1 MKYNFDEI
9 IDRTGTSCVKW
20 DIREMFFKKQ
30 DVLPM
35 WVADMDF
42 KTPDFIVDAVKQR
55 AEHPVYGYTIRPESY
70 YTSLINWIDKKH
82 RWKIDKDWVIF
93 SPGIVPA
100 VNMAVM
106 AYTKPG
112 DKIIVQPPVYFPFF
126 GAVKDN
132 GRQLVNNQ
140 LKLNNGRYDMDFE
153 DLEKQIDSRTR
164 MVIISNPHNPGG
176 SAWTKEELTRL
187 GEICIKH
194 NLILISDEIHSD
206 LAIPPNKHTV
216 AANLSKEIAGVT
228 VTMMAP
234 SKTFNLAGM
243 ASSSVIISNE
253 KLRNDFQIMLDR
265 VHVGMGNLFGM
276 VASEAAYTHG
286 EEWLNQMLIYVKGNI
301 DFMEEYISKNIPKV
315 KMIRPEATYM
325 VWLDFRE
332 LAMDNDTLK
341 QFIIEKAGLGLNDG
355 PVFGPGGEGFQ
366 RINLACPRA
375 YVEEAMNRLENA
387 IKTL

>member
-341 QFIIEKAGLGLNDG
+341 QFIIEKARLGLNDG

-387 IKTL
+387 IKTF